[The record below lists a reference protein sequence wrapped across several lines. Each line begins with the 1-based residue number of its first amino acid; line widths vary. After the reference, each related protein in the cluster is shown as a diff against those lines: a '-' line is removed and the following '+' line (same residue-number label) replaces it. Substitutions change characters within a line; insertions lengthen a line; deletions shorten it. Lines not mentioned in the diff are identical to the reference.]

1 MNKRII
7 FLTEMGFIG
16 QIPRTHDNM
25 RVEFAQM
32 CALQATHW
40 PMLAMDQINEQYD
53 YAVLLIGKTT
63 AFRDQIYNTDVV
75 QNARR
80 FANKVYFMQEG
91 PSWIFQDMPL
101 QHQFWHYNVL
111 ASVDGILTENKS
123 DISYFKGINSAIPV
137 IDIPSL
143 MIEDSV
149 SNLPTIDRSGVII
162 GGTFCRWYGGFDS
175 YITALTFN
183 QPIYAP
189 SMGRKK
195 PEEDQID
202 DLTFLPY
209 MSWIDW
215 IKQLNQFKYAI
226 HLMPTFAAGTFAMN
240 CAYLRIPCIG
250 YEQVDTQRNLH
261 PDLSIREG
269 DLESAK
275 KLAKLLKND
284 SSFYNHCSEQCKINY
299 EKYHSENEF
308 IKHMNKVFN

>member
-7 FLTEMGFIG
+7 FLTEMGFMG
-16 QIPRTHDNM
+16 QIPRLHDNM

-40 PMLAMDQINEQYD
+40 PMLAMDQINDQYD
-53 YAVLLIGKTT
+53 YAVLLVGKTT
-63 AFRDQIYNTDVV
+63 AFREQIFNIDIVEK
-75 QNARR
+75 ARR

-111 ASVDGILTENKS
+111 VSADGILTENQT
-123 DISYFKGINSAIPV
+123 DIAYFKGINPLVPV
-137 IDIPSL
+137 TDIPSL

-149 SNLPTIDRSGVII
+149 NDLPEVNRSGVVI

-175 YITALTFN
+175 YITALTFDES
-183 QPIYAP
+183 IYAP

-209 MSWIDW
+209 MTWVEWIR
-215 IKQLNQFKYAI
+215 KLNQFKYAV
-226 HLMPTFAAGTFAMN
+226 HLMPTYAAGTFAMN
-240 CAYLRIPCIG
+240 CSYLGIPCIG
-250 YEQVDTQRNLH
+250 YDVVDTQRNLH
-261 PDLSIREG
+261 PDLSVASG

-275 KLAKLLKND
+275 KFAKLLKED
-284 SSFYNHCSEQCKINY
+284 KEFYDACSISTKQLYKEHHSEQQFIN
-299 EKYHSENEF
+299 
-308 IKHMNKVFN
+308 HMNKVFI